1 MFYSYFYSGGLF
13 NIENKL
19 FDVTALGELLIDFT
33 ENGTSSQGNP
43 LMEANPG
50 GAPCNVLAML
60 EKLNKKTAFIGKV
73 GKDMFGTQLK
83 NAVEEVGI
91 DTRNLIM
98 DPVYHTTLA
107 FVHTY
112 PDGDRDFSFY
122 RDPGADMMLTKDEVS
137 EDLIRASR
145 IFHFGTLSSTHE
157 GVREATRHA
166 IDVAK
171 ESGCIISFDPNLR
184 PPLWKS
190 LDNAKV
196 EIEYGMSKCDILKIS
211 DNEVEFM
218 CGTTDYDKGAAM
230 IMEKYSNITLILIT
244 MGKDGSR
251 AYYRDM
257 IVEAAPFLQENT
269 IETTGAG
276 DTFCASALNYVLDH
290 DPKNLTAD
298 NLKELLTFANAAASL
313 ITTRKGAL
321 RVMPS
326 REDVLTFIESRK

>member
-1 MFYSYFYSGGLF
+1 MDKKS
-13 NIENKL
+13 
-19 FDVTALGELLIDFT
+19 FDVTTLGELLIDFT
-33 ENGTSSQGNP
+33 ENGSSSQGNP
-43 LMEANPG
+43 LLEANPG
-50 GAPCNVLAML
+50 GAVCNVLAML
-60 EKLNKKTAFIGKV
+60 EKLGKKTAYIGKV
-73 GKDMFGTQLK
+73 GQDMFGTQLK
-83 NAVEEVGI
+83 EAVEEVGI

-122 RDPGADMMLTKDEVS
+122 RDPGADMMLTKEEVS
-137 EDLIRASR
+137 EELIRDSR
-145 IFHFGTLSSTHE
+145 IFHFGTLSSTHP
-157 GVREATRHA
+157 GVREATRYA

-171 ESGCIISFDPNLR
+171 DAGCIITFDPNLR

-190 LDNAKV
+190 LEDAKV
-196 EIEYGMSKCDILKIS
+196 EIEYGMSKCDVLKIS

-218 CGTTDYDKGAAM
+218 CGTDDYDKGAAM
-230 IMEKYSNITLILIT
+230 IQEKYNIPLVLIT
-244 MGKDGSR
+244 MGKAGSR
-251 AYYRDM
+251 AYYKGM

-276 DTFCASALNYVLDH
+276 DTFCASTLNYILEHGLD
-290 DPKNLTAD
+290 NLTED

-321 RVMPS
+321 RVMPAKQ
-326 REDVLTFIESRK
+326 EVLDFIESRK

>member
-1 MFYSYFYSGGLF
+1 M
-13 NIENKL
+13 EKRQ

-33 ENGTSSQGNP
+33 ENGSSSQGNP
-43 LMEANPG
+43 LLEANPG

-60 EKLNKKTAFIGKV
+60 ERLGKKTAFIGKV
-73 GKDMFGTQLK
+73 GKDMFGNQLK
-83 NAVEEVGI
+83 DAVEEVGI

-98 DPVYHTTLA
+98 DETCHTTLA

-122 RDPGADMMLTKDEVS
+122 RDPGADMMLTKEEVQK
-137 EDLIRASR
+137 ELIESSR

-166 IDVAK
+166 IDLAK
-171 ESGCIISFDPNLR
+171 EAGCIITFDPNLR

-190 LDNAKV
+190 LDDAKV
-196 EIEYGMSKCDILKIS
+196 EIEYGMSKCDVLKIS

-230 IMEKYSNITLILIT
+230 IQEKYHIPLILIT

-251 AYYRDM
+251 AYYKDM
-257 IVEAAPFLQENT
+257 RVEAAPFLQENT

-276 DTFCASALNYVLDH
+276 DTFCASTLNYVLNHGLED
-290 DPKNLTAD
+290 LTEE

-321 RVMPS
+321 RVMPT
-326 REDVLTFIESRK
+326 REEVEAFIESRK